1 MNESRSAVPPPATLP
16 ETLRKIT
23 ETLAAELACPTQRA
37 PDWSDFEWKI
47 ARAVAAMHGVSPLLS
62 KTLPWQGPAGWMS
75 FLEDQR
81 LHTTTRHRRIAE
93 LLQRIDEGGRAA
105 GIAAVPPKG
114 AARPAMGRVAA

>member
-62 KTLPWQGPAGWMS
+62 KTLRCQGPAGWVT
-75 FLEDQR
+75 FLEEQR
-81 LHTTTRHRRIAE
+81 ILTPPRHRHLAEVFPHIAE
-93 LLQRIDEGGRAA
+93 PRR
-105 GIAAVPPKG
+105 G
-114 AARPAMGRVAA
+114 AAITAVRLLGL